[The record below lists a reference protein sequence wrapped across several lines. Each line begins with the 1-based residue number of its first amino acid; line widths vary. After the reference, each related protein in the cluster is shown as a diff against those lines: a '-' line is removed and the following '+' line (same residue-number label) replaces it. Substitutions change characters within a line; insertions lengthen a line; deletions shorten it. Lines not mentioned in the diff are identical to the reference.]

1 MLINIIIITNNL
13 NSNNNIIN
21 IKSNFYKYST
31 IKPSDSEI
39 NFYPENNNNNIPIKT
54 IILLNENINGKE
66 MLIKK

>member
-39 NFYPENNNNNIPIKT
+39 HFYPENNNNNIPIKN